1 MDPLILALD
10 RRSSVKLSLLGI
22 LTGAT
27 ETGTRTFDRVQ
38 DEALY
43 AIYFVNKKTRRLDEQ
58 TANSRLLIP
67 SLIRR
72 KLPRYSS
79 EQTTMSL
86 SRRTS
91 YKTSQTNDFLQPS

>member
-27 ETGTRTFDRVQ
+27 ETGTRTLDRVQ

-43 AIYFVNKKTRRLDEQ
+43 AIYSVNKKTRRLDEQ